1 MREQELAN
9 ILIIDDQPSV
19 LQLLSEV
26 LADEGYRVTGVG
38 EAKAIQECLR
48 RSRPDL
54 VILDVYLQRPDG
66 FDVLRDIKKRN
77 PHLPI
82 IIFTAFLDEPR
93 ISQADGYVIKSFD
106 LTELK
111 QKIANALK
119 RKVEPQGRV

>member
-1 MREQELAN
+1 MAN

-26 LADEGYRVTGVG
+26 LADEGHRVTAVGG
-38 EAKAIQECLR
+38 EAKAIQECVR

-54 VILDVYLQRPDG
+54 VILDVYLERPDG

-119 RKVEPQGRV
+119 RKVGPQGRV